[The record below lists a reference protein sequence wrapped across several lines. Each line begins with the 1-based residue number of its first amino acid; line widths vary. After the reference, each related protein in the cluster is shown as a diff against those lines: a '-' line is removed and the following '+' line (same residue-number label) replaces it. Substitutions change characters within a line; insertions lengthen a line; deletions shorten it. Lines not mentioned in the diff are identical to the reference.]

1 MIGKQY
7 RIVVA
12 LLLGLIATVFTN
24 NLAASAP
31 TENSYVL
38 GQKCPTIYASDEISS
53 NESSTIKVAGICFP
67 ANNDSATIWSLDMNR
82 PPIYELVNNNDS
94 KTAFGRTC
102 PSDVEC
108 VIPKNR
114 DEAFFLLEPFVKA
127 YPDVEFKDIY
137 GGRWW
142 SATYESK
149 IVKVSI
155 PLVKTETSTA
165 GSNNSPAKINGST
178 QLATFVAAL
187 TAFVSISTSAALPTN
202 QNQPNQNQP
211 KTPEALELRA
221 RKERR
226 FAKPVGLRGFFDS
239 DLITLDRWSIFNLRF
254 PAQIRKVG
262 RISSAAATSIGDGDY
277 LRAALGVF
285 SLLLYPI
292 SIAVGIAQYFFRENG
307 SLVPELK
314 WLTLA
319 ILLGCIDSL
328 AGAFASATYILLVA
342 VNFLSDP
349 VYVGFGKKLSILVI
363 IFTLTTGPGLFAGA
377 MRRFDGVHTNRKGRW
392 ERMVDY
398 ALSPLITSWI
408 VWKVLEALTPLI
420 FIEEKQKHFVE
431 HWQSNI
437 HLSAIFVFVVIFA
450 RYSSEAY
457 VAKHHTDRI
466 NEIVCES
473 MPLEKL
479 PKIIQYIRKSIWIYI
494 FTSSFSTPGKALILA
509 ALFLLPALA
518 VALDIKPMQVISKI
532 NIIGIPRLVLLLG
545 IGLFLSSSYIS
556 KTVVMSW
563 KAFAIAAFPVLYFN
577 IMEAVSE
584 SHFQK
589 PAYFYQNRFGRFL
602 YRLGAI
608 LLYVLIII
616 TIENSGFFKGL
627 FQI

>member
-1 MIGKQY
+1 MIGKPN
-7 RIVVA
+7 RIVLA
-12 LLLGLIATVFTN
+12 LLLGLLATVFTN
-24 NLAASAP
+24 NSAFSAP
-31 TENSYVL
+31 TTNNYVL
-38 GQKCPTIYASDEISS
+38 GEKCITIYESNKISPDT
-53 NESSTIKVAGICFP
+53 NLTRNINGICFP
-67 ANNDSATIWSLDMNR
+67 ANNDTTTIWSLDNNK
-82 PPIYELVNNNDS
+82 PTVWELVNDGDG

-102 PSDVEC
+102 PITAEC
-108 VIPKNR
+108 VLPVIR
-114 DEAFFLLEPFVKA
+114 DAKFLQLQPFIAA
-127 YPDVEFKDIY
+127 YPDVKFKDIN
-137 GGRWW
+137 GGLWW
-142 SATYESK
+142 SDTYEAG
-149 IVKVSI
+149 IV
-155 PLVKTETSTA
+155 TA
-165 GSNNSPAKINGST
+165 DYVDTNQITTTIEQVNSPEKNNKST
-178 QLATFVAAL
+178 QVATFVAAL

-221 RKERR
+221 RRERR
-226 FAKPVGLRGFFDS
+226 FAKPIGLRGFFKS

-254 PAQIRKVG
+254 PALIRKVG

-285 SLLLYPI
+285 SILLYPI

-307 SLVPELK
+307 SLVPEFK

-420 FIEEKQKHFVE
+420 FIEEKPKHFVE

-563 KAFAIAAFPVLYFN
+563 KVFAIAAFPVLYFN

-589 PAYFYQNRFGRFL
+589 PAYFHQTKSGRAL
-602 YRLGAI
+602 YHLGSI
-608 LLYVLIII
+608 LLYLLIII
-616 TIENSGFFKGL
+616 VIEASGFFKCL
-627 FQI
+627 